1 MGRFFHIHVA
11 KGGDISYNIV
21 DGKIYGGITMLFGKK
36 NKEEIKQVDKA
47 EEKKVLSE
55 EEGLLLDDDALE
67 KVSGGMCVKDEDPLT
82 LK

>member
-1 MGRFFHIHVA
+1 MEYTGISADALFLLAQNRFENSRDFYEAH
-11 KGGDISYNIV
+11 
-21 DGKIYGGITMLFGKK
+21 
-36 NKEEIKQVDKA
+36 KEEIKQVDKA

-67 KVSGGMCVKDEDPLT
+67 KVSGGMYVKQEDPLP

>member
-1 MGRFFHIHVA
+1 
-11 KGGDISYNIV
+11 
-21 DGKIYGGITMLFGKK
+21 MLFGKK

-67 KVSGGMCVKDEDPLT
+67 KVSGGMCVKDEDDHLPL
-82 LK
+82 K